1 MINRSLMILRARGL
15 SGLFRAATSR
25 LRGLLAGRA
34 ASFSTYQT
42 WFVGK
47 SGIEIGGPSQVFS
60 KRGIFPVYPIAGNL
74 DNCNYRSKTVWGGAA
89 GQGERYRFDP
99 DKPDGQQH
107 IAEAT
112 DMGSLPSGAY
122 DFVLSSHVLEHSANP
137 ILALSEWKCL
147 LKDDGYLVLVLPDK
161 KHTFD
166 HRRPVTALAHL
177 IDDFNARTGEDD
189 LTHLPEILAL
199 HDLERDPEAGTMEA
213 FRSRCMQ
220 NFECRCLHHHV
231 FDTQLAVALVDHV
244 GLTVKAVEELRP
256 HHILVVAQ
264 KKFACC
270 VSAFVAIVP
279 FGQARRRK
287 WFLGASQG
295 VRLLSKYPVRLPEH
309 QTPGLVNMFF

>member
-1 MINRSLMILRARGL
+1 MNGMMIKKSTMIFRASGL

-42 WFVGK
+42 HFIGK

-74 DNCNYRSKTVWGGAA
+74 DNCNYRSNTVWGGAA

-99 DKPDGQQH
+99 DKPDGKQY

-112 DMGSLPSGAY
+112 DMGKLLSGTY

-137 ILALSEWKCL
+137 LRALSEWKRL
-147 LKDDGYLVLVLPDK
+147 LKDDGYLVLMVPDK

-177 IDDFNARTGEDD
+177 IDDFNTGTGEDD

-199 HDLERDPEAGTMEA
+199 HDLERDPEAGDTFA
-213 FRSRCMQ
+213 FKSRSSK
-220 NFECRCLHHHV
+220 NFENRCLHHHV
-231 FDTQLAVALVDHV
+231 FDMRLVVALLEHI
-244 GLTVKAVEELRP
+244 GLTIMASEELRP
-256 HHILVVAQ
+256 HHLLLVAQ
-264 KKFACC
+264 NG
-270 VSAFVAIVP
+270 
-279 FGQARRRK
+279 FGGTDLFDTFKAAPAETHRNS
-287 WFLGASQG
+287 L
-295 VRLLSKYPVRLPEH
+295 
-309 QTPGLVNMFF
+309 T